1 MIAYLLN
8 EAVLIPAMGGL
19 AIQLLSLLEL
29 AKIPVSQRPDLKSPV
44 YWIPYFVNPFL
55 GGLLGFAYFHN
66 QQQINLVLAIHIGAS
81 APITLRMMASSR
93 PPKIIEAQ
101 GSIPENP

>member
-1 MIAYLLN
+1 MIANLINENILL
-8 EAVLIPAMGGL
+8 PAMGGF

-29 AKIPVSQRPDLKSPV
+29 AKVPISQRPDLKSLV
-44 YWIPYFVNPFL
+44 YWIPYLVNPLL

-66 QQQINLVLAIHIGAS
+66 EQTINPVLAIHIGAS

-93 PPKIIEAQ
+93 PPKTIEPQ
-101 GSIPENP
+101 RSIPENP